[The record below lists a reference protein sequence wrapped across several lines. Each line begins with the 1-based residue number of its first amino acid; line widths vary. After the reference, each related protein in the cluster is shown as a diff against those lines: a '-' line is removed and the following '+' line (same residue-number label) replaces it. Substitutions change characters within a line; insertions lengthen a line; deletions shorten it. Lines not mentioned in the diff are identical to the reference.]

1 MGWLIFAAYLF
12 CGIMYHLFNQAEQ
25 SAPEGSLEKKI
36 AKIAMHSL
44 MCIICLG
51 VAILALYA
59 IGWIWYFFCGGFLIF
74 EDQPFWDKVVYG
86 LMSLILLGLLF
97 GFVLVCLGWDPDNR
111 R

>member
-12 CGIMYHLFNQAEQ
+12 CGIMCHLFNQTEQ

-36 AKIAMHSL
+36 AKIGMYSV
-44 MCIICLG
+44 MGIIGLG
-51 VAILALYA
+51 VVILVLYA

-74 EDQPFWDKVVYG
+74 EDQPLWDKVVYG

>member
-1 MGWLIFAAYLF
+1 MGWLIFVAYLF
-12 CGIMYHLFNQAEQ
+12 CGIMCHLFNQAEQ

-44 MCIICLG
+44 IGIIGLG
-51 VAILALYA
+51 VVILALYA

-86 LMSLILLGLLF
+86 LMSLILLGLLL

>member
-12 CGIMYHLFNQAEQ
+12 CGIMYHLFNQIEK

-36 AKIAMHSL
+36 AKTVMYSVMGIVG
-44 MCIICLG
+44 LG
-51 VAILALYA
+51 VMILALYA

-74 EDQPFWDKVVYG
+74 FVFF
-86 LMSLILLGLLF
+86 F